1 MIVFLIIVLIVM
13 ITYLLINAHIKFE
26 NEILSQVGLD
36 SWDEIEDADYYIS
49 VNSKIALEKYDDI
62 CFFKS
67 HRTFVFSFHKISPNV
82 LI

>member
-1 MIVFLIIVLIVM
+1 M

-67 HRTFVFSFHKISPNV
+67 HRTFVFSFHKIPPNV